1 MNIVDT
7 KNLSSNSLL
16 PVSFMIMAFTYPTQ
30 NIANLN
36 IKPYL
41 REKAPDISSI
51 FSNLPKQD
59 ITLEQSQVEVL
70 ASFVSK
76 LVSESK
82 DLDGAIVEMVN
93 RNFEE
98 LLLKL

>member
-16 PVSFMIMAFTYPTQ
+16 PMSVMIMAFTYPTQ
-30 NIANLN
+30 NITNLN

-41 REKAPDISSI
+41 QEKVPDVSSI

>member
-30 NIANLN
+30 NITNTN

-41 REKAPDISSI
+41 QEKVPDVSSI

>member
-30 NIANLN
+30 NITNTN

-41 REKAPDISSI
+41 QEKVPDVSSI

-59 ITLEQSQVEVL
+59 ITLEQSQVKVL